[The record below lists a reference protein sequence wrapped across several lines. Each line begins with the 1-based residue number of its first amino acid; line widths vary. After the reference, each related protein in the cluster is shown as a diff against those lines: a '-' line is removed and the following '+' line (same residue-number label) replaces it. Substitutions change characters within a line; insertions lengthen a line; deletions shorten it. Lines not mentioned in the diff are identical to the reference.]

1 VKYQRYQKFD
11 IRPKKVE
18 YDDIRFDSKL
28 ELLFYKRIIKYSS
41 FHVVYKPLL
50 RGASW
55 KWKIDFGLY
64 PANETGRKLLQ
75 RLNSRH
81 GVFLFVEIK
90 GILDKNFLRKYS
102 SIIREEINND
112 IIILSTDYKAAI
124 FPDTTQS
131 PLGYLVKP
139 VYPMKVFFEVLDNGN
154 DNEVHH

>member
-1 VKYQRYQKFD
+1 MRHQRYQKFD

-28 ELLFYKRIIKYSS
+28 ELLFYKRIIKYPSL
-41 FHVVYKPLL
+41 HVVYNPLL
-50 RGASW
+50 RGSSW
-55 KWKIDFGLY
+55 KWKVDFGLY
-64 PANETGRKLLQ
+64 PANETGRSLLQ
-75 RLNSRH
+75 RFNNRH

-90 GILDKNFLRKYS
+90 GILDKNFLRKYN

-139 VYPMKVFFEVLDNGN
+139 VYPMKVFFDILDNSNGN
-154 DNEVHH
+154 ISRH